1 MIHLLFTGGTISMHR
16 DSAAGGNVPAFGGE
30 ELVAL
35 APGIERIAPF
45 RIENWARVP
54 ACHLGPD
61 RLWSLRE
68 RVREIAA
75 SGEVTGI
82 VVTHGT
88 DILEETAYLLDRTL
102 DPGVPVAL
110 TGAMRTS
117 DDTAW
122 DGPRNLRDA
131 ASVAASGSSRGR
143 GAVVVFNGEIFSGST
158 ATKTHA
164 TDTAAF
170 SAPHA
175 GPIGRVAEGRVSY
188 ASPNGRRPDPLRP
201 SSLRARVALVPMVV
215 GDDGRMLDL
224 ARPEHDGVVIEAFGS
239 GNLPP
244 GAVPAIRRWLEEG
257 KPVVL
262 ATRCPLGEVTPSY
275 AFEGGGARLVAMGVT
290 PAGARTPSQA
300 RMELAIALSAG
311 APYGRP

>member
-16 DSAAGGNVPAFGGE
+16 DPAAGGNVPALGGE
-30 ELVAL
+30 ALVSL
-35 APGIERIAPF
+35 APGIDRIAPF
-45 RIENWARVP
+45 RIEDWARVP

-61 RLWSLRE
+61 RLWALRE
-68 RVREIAA
+68 RVREIAG
-75 SGEVTGI
+75 SGEVSGI
-82 VVTHGT
+82 VITHGT

-102 DPGVPVAL
+102 DPEVPIAL

-117 DDTAW
+117 SDTEW

-131 ASVAASGSSRGR
+131 AEVAASAASRGR
-143 GAVVVFNGEIFSGST
+143 GAVVVFNGEIFAGRT

-164 TDTAAF
+164 TDVGAF
-170 SAPHA
+170 SAPHHGA
-175 GPIGRVAEGRVSY
+175 VGRVENGRVTY
-188 ASPNGRRPDPLRP
+188 ASSADGRPEPLRP
-201 SSLRARVALVPMVV
+201 TAFGARVALVPMVV

-224 ARPEHDGVVIEAFGS
+224 ARPGHDGVVIQAFGS

-244 GAVPAIRRWLEEG
+244 GAVPAIRRWLDEG

-262 ATRCPLGEVTPSY
+262 STRCPLGEVTPSY

-311 APYGRP
+311 EPYGRP